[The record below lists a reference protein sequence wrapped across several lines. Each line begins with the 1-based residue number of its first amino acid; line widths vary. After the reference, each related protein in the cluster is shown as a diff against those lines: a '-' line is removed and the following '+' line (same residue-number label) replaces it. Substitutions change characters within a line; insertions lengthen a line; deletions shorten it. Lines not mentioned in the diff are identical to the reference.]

1 MQQGTNFNNPGTNA
15 TIALP
20 QLVPPVK
27 PFNAA
32 AHATNC
38 KYRTAEGFCTRSS
51 RTCPATLFTL
61 TFNN

>member
-1 MQQGTNFNNPGTNA
+1 MQQGTIFNNPGTNA
-15 TIALP
+15 TIAL
-20 QLVPPVK
+20 PPVK

-38 KYRTAEGFCTRSS
+38 KYRTAAGFCTRSS